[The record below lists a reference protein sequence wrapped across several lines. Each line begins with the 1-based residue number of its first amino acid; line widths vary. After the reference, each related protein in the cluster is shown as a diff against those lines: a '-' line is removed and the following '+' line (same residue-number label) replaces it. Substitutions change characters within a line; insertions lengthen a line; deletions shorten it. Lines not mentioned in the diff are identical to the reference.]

1 MKLYNRP
8 SSYFIEAITAAA
20 AHEGYDLRVGAARAA
35 DRVPAQEGPRV
46 RVCCA
51 GAVPERWKLLDA

>member
-1 MKLYNRP
+1 MKLFNCP

-20 AHEGYDLRVGAARAA
+20 AHEGNDLLVGAARAA

-46 RVCCA
+46 CCS
-51 GAVPERWKLLDA
+51 GALPERWKLLDA